1 MATVGLISL
10 GCPKNRLDSELML
23 GLLQAAGY
31 QIVPEAEAAI
41 LIVNTCG
48 FIQEAKE
55 EAIQTTLEA
64 AQYKTAG
71 ACRWLIMAGCFAQR
85 YAPDLVAELPE
96 VDFFMGIDDVPQ
108 VVAICQ
114 HLERAEQP
122 IPSRVG
128 AGRRAKARL
137 TAASR
142 LTANLTQR
150 APATYLYDDRVPRT
164 RLGGT
169 HSAYVKIAEGCRYKC
184 SFCAIPLIRGE
195 LRSRP
200 LASIVRE
207 VETLTAQGVQEVNLI
222 AQDTTS
228 YGIDLIGKSL
238 LVPLLEQLV
247 QIPGLPW
254 IRVMYAYPTSLDR
267 DLMRLIATEEKLC
280 TYLDLPLQHIDN
292 AILSAMRRGITET
305 QTRELVAQL
314 RREIPGLTLRTS
326 LIVGFPGETD
336 AAFDLLLDFVKTV
349 RFERLGVFTYSAEEG
364 TAAAD
369 LPNPVPAKIAEKRR
383 QAIMAAQ
390 AEISL
395 QQQQALVGTVQ
406 TVLVDGESAETPL
419 LIEARTA
426 GQAPEIDG
434 VVYINDGDTTPG
446 AFERVLITEAL
457 PYDLVG
463 KIVTA

>member
-10 GCPKNRLDSELML
+10 GCPKNRLDSELMI

-64 AQYKTAG
+64 AQYKTTG

-96 VDFFMGIDDVPQ
+96 VDFFMGVDDVPQ

-114 HLERAEQP
+114 NLERAEQP
-122 IPSRVG
+122 SPSRVG

-142 LTANLTQR
+142 LTPNLMLR

-207 VETLTAQGVQEVNLI
+207 VETLIAQGVQEVNLI

-228 YGIDLIGKSL
+228 YGIDFTGKSL

-305 QTRELVAQL
+305 QTRELVARL
-314 RREIPGLTLRTS
+314 RHEIPGLTLRTS

-349 RFERLGVFTYSAEEG
+349 RFERLGVFTYSPEEG

-369 LPNPVPAKIAEKRR
+369 LPNSVPAKIAEKRR